1 MFDKSL
7 KFDPEG
13 SAAVRWSAHFASLV
27 SHILAESLL
36 INRTYQFQVFMEN
49 RRNAS
54 LQATG
59 FLLVRVDDTYPQ
71 LVIIGFVTLFP

>member
-1 MFDKSL
+1 MLQFGGLLTSPRSSLTILAKSL
-7 KFDPEG
+7 
-13 SAAVRWSAHFASLV
+13 LV
-27 SHILAESLL
+27 
-36 INRTYQFQVFMEN
+36 NRTYQFQVFMEN